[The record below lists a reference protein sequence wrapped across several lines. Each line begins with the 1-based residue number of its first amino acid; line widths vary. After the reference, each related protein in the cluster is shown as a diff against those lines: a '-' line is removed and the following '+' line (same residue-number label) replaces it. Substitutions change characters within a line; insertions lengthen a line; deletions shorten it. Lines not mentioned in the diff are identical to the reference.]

1 MAHACNRGVAGG
13 MASGKRGGGGVSPR
27 SSLSLIVH
35 SDCTIRTE
43 EGGERVRP
51 VQWCHIGRCLHS
63 ITGFYSLHL
72 SSFEPR
78 DVVLS
83 GLQFRVR
90 SVRVGMP
97 RSPFIRVSAFPG
109 SLWPRASEEPRTLSL
124 RACEPV
130 TLALL
135 IPGVLS
141 QTPSASEQLLLL
153 ASAIRVSAPL
163 WQAGCYHLRDP
174 VRRPAARARTRTL
187 ASSPAG

>member
-1 MAHACNRGVAGG
+1 MWL
-13 MASGKRGGGGVSPR
+13 AS
-27 SSLSLIVH
+27 
-35 SDCTIRTE
+35 
-43 EGGERVRP
+43 
-51 VQWCHIGRCLHS
+51 
-63 ITGFYSLHL
+63 
-72 SSFEPR
+72 

-109 SLWPRASEEPRTLSL
+109 SLWPRASEEPRILSL
-124 RACEPV
+124 RAREPV

-187 ASSPAG
+187 ASSPAGYLQVVRRRLRVTLFVAPSVRVSMSFTPSRALSRVCPSTLMLRRARSPYPGSP